1 MYVSLSDDKRKTIV
15 IPLKSG
21 DALPK
26 SSSDEIFNDPELP
39 RMPGVRVLDI
49 PDVFPGPDAST
60 YAFWRMSTQRNLYRI
75 GLR

>member
-1 MYVSLSDDKRKTIV
+1 
-15 IPLKSG
+15 LKSG

-26 SSSDEIFNDPELP
+26 SSSDEIVNDPELP